1 MKNYK
6 FIHKAEK
13 NRLTLLAVICGL
25 DVFFLNT
32 NYNSFIKIILFWVIA
47 IPTFISLFNYIK
59 LTKKK
64 IDNLILDGKL
74 IKLYFWNSDSKP
86 IHMNKSEIQVNEAE
100 DKLTL
105 IDKKDSKV
113 LGYAFKKSI
122 EDSNQWSELLI
133 DLKD

>member
-32 NYNSFIKIILFWVIA
+32 NYNSFIKIIIFWVIA